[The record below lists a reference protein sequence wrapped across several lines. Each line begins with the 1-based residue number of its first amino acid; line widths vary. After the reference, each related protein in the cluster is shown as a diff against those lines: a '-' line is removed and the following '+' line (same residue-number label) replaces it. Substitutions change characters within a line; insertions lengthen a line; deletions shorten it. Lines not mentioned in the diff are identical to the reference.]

1 MPSPLKILM
10 VEDIATDAELIARA
24 LRKAGIEHQLTRAET
39 EAEFSMALTM
49 FEPDIIL
56 SDYSMPQFGGMQAL
70 DIAREKAPDIP
81 FIFVSGTI
89 GEEIA
94 IESLKRG
101 AVDYILKNNLNR
113 I

>member
-1 MPSPLKILM
+1 MASPLKILM
-10 VEDIATDAELIARA
+10 VEDISTDAELIARV
-24 LRKAGIEHQLTRAET
+24 LKKAGIDHQMTRAAT
-39 EAEFSMALTM
+39 EAEFSMALTIL
-49 FEPDIIL
+49 EPDIIL

-94 IESLKRG
+94 IEYLKTG
-101 AVDYILKNNLNR
+101 AVGYIL
-113 I
+113 